1 VEEQDFERMV
11 RMYYPRIRRAALLLS
26 NGNPWDADDLAQETV
41 LQAAG
46 GWSRFKGDSQAGT
59 WLYAILV
66 RQHRRRRR
74 NEGRVWRRWLKW
86 FERTPASSLPALP
99 DQRLLGEERRD
110 NVWSAVASL
119 SEAQREAVVLRYA
132 EGLTYEEIAQATSC
146 PIGTVK
152 SRLHQALAALQKM
165 LAQCELTIL

>member
-1 VEEQDFERMV
+1 MV

-41 LQAAG
+41 LQAAR
-46 GWSRFKGDSQAGT
+46 GWSRFRGESQTGT
-59 WLYAILV
+59 WIYAILV

-74 NEGRVWRRWLKW
+74 TDGRSWRRWLTW
-86 FERTPASSLPALP
+86 FEKTPANSPPAAP

-110 NVWSAVASL
+110 NVWAAVASL
-119 SEAQREAVVLRYA
+119 SETQREAVVLRYA

-165 LAQCELTIL
+165 LAQCELTLL

>member
-1 VEEQDFERMV
+1 
-11 RMYYPRIRRAALLLS
+11 
-26 NGNPWDADDLAQETV
+26 V
-41 LQAAG
+41 LQAAS

-74 NEGRVWRRWLKW
+74 NESRVWRRWLKW
-86 FERTPASSLPALP
+86 FERTPANSLPDP
-99 DQRLLGEERRD
+99 PEHRLLGEERRD

-119 SEAQREAVVLRYA
+119 SEAQREAVVLRFA
-132 EGLTYEEIAQATSC
+132 EGLSYEEIAQATSC

-152 SRLHQALAALQKM
+152 SRLHQALATLQKM
-165 LAQCELTIL
+165 LAQCELTLL

>member
-1 VEEQDFERMV
+1 MV

-46 GWSRFKGDSQAGT
+46 GWSRFKGKSGAGT
-59 WLYAILV
+59 WLYAILI

-74 NEGRVWRRWLKW
+74 TEGRKWRRWLKW
-86 FERTPASSLPALP
+86 FKQTPDNSPPPSP
-99 DQRLLGEERRD
+99 DLRLLGEEQRD
-110 NVWSAVASL
+110 NVWAAVASL
-119 SEAQREAVVLRYA
+119 SEAHREAVVLRYA

-152 SRLHQALAALQKM
+152 SRLHQALSSLQKM
-165 LAQCELTIL
+165 LSRCELTLL

>member
-41 LQAAG
+41 LQAAS

-74 NEGRVWRRWLKW
+74 TEGRVWRRWLKW
-86 FERTPASSLPALP
+86 FEKAPANSPLAP
-99 DQRLLGEERRD
+99 DHRLLGDERRE
-110 NVWSAVASL
+110 NVWAAVASL
-119 SEAQREAVVLRYA
+119 SDAQREAIVLRYA
-132 EGLTYEEIAQATSC
+132 EGLSYEEIAQATSC

-152 SRLHQALAALQKM
+152 SRLHQALASLQKM
-165 LAQCELTIL
+165 LARCELTLL

>member
-1 VEEQDFERMV
+1 MV

-41 LQAAG
+41 LQAAN
-46 GWSRFKGDSQAGT
+46 GWSRFKGDSEAGT

-66 RQHRRRRR
+66 RQHRRRLRTK
-74 NEGRVWRRWLKW
+74 GRAWRRWLTW
-86 FERTPASSLPALP
+86 FEKTPANSTPAAP

-110 NVWSAVASL
+110 NVWAAVAAL
-119 SEAQREAVVLRYA
+119 SEAHRETVVLRYA

-152 SRLHQALAALQKM
+152 SRLHQALGALQKM
-165 LAQCELTIL
+165 LAKCELTIL

>member
-1 VEEQDFERMV
+1 MV
-11 RMYYPRIRRAALLLS
+11 RLYYPRIRRAALLLS

-41 LQAAG
+41 LHAAH
-46 GWSRFKGDSQAGT
+46 GWPRFKGESGPGT

-74 NEGRVWRRWLKW
+74 NDGRVWRRWLKW
-86 FERTPASSLPALP
+86 FERSPANSPPVSP
-99 DQRLLGEERRD
+99 DQRLLGEERGD
-110 NVWSAVASL
+110 CLWSAVASL
-119 SEAQREAVVLRYA
+119 SEAHREAVVLRYA

-152 SRLHQALAALQKM
+152 SRLHQALAMLQKM
-165 LAQCELTIL
+165 LAQCELTLL

>member
-1 VEEQDFERMV
+1 VEEQEFERMV

-46 GWSRFKGDSQAGT
+46 GWARFKGDSQAGT

-74 NEGRVWRRWLKW
+74 SEGRAWRRWLKW
-86 FERTPASSLPALP
+86 FERTPANSLPAPP
-99 DQRLLGEERRD
+99 DRLLGDERRE
-110 NVWSAVASL
+110 NVWSAVAAL

-152 SRLHQALAALQKM
+152 SRLHQALASLQKV
-165 LAQCELTIL
+165 LAKCELTLL

>member
-11 RMYYPRIRRAALLLS
+11 RLYYPRIRRAALLLS

-41 LQAAG
+41 LRAAR
-46 GWSRFKGDSQAGT
+46 GWSRFRGESQAGT
-59 WLYAILV
+59 WIYAILV
-66 RQHRRRRR
+66 RQHRQRRRT
-74 NEGRVWRRWLKW
+74 EGRSWRRWLAW
-86 FERTPASSLPALP
+86 FEKTPANSPPAAP

-110 NVWSAVASL
+110 NVWSAVAAL
-119 SEAQREAVVLRYA
+119 SGAQREAVVLRYA

-152 SRLHQALAALQKM
+152 SRLHQALAALQKT
-165 LAQCELTIL
+165 LAKCELTL

>member
-11 RMYYPRIRRAALLLS
+11 RMHYPRIRRAALLLS
-26 NGNPWDADDLAQETV
+26 NGNTWDADDLAQETV
-41 LQAAG
+41 LQAAS
-46 GWSRFKGDSQAGT
+46 GWSRFKGDSGAGT

-74 NEGRVWRRWLKW
+74 TAGRVWRRWLRW
-86 FERTPASSLPALP
+86 FESTRANSDPSAP
-99 DQRLLGEERRD
+99 DQRLRGDERRD
-110 NVWSAVASL
+110 NVWTAVACL
-119 SEAQREAVVLRYA
+119 SAAHREAVVLRYA

-165 LAQCELTIL
+165 LANCELTLL